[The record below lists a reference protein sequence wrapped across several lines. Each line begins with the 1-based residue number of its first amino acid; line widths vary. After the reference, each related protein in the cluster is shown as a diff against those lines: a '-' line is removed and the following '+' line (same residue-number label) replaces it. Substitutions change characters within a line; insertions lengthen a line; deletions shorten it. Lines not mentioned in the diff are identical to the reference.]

1 MCRNMFNKETLGK
14 MKKGAWLVNTAR
26 GGIVNRDDIV
36 EALESGHIA
45 GTWHSACTLQPLAWL
60 ANIPTAGS
68 IKHMEIC
75 QVLESGHVQRH
86 VTGHLALQ
94 SICS

>member
-1 MCRNMFNKETLGK
+1 MVAKSVVLCRDMFNKETLGK

-45 GTWHSACTLQPLAWL
+45 GAQQKACSVKLRAMHICIASERSSSWQHQP
-60 ANIPTAGS
+60 N
-68 IKHMEIC
+68 
-75 QVLESGHVQRH
+75 
-86 VTGHLALQ
+86 
-94 SICS
+94 